1 MTEEAKD
8 KNASETEECAGESR
22 ESAAEPRGITGQ
34 AVRDLI
40 EKTFLAGM
48 GAAALTKDR
57 LQELVEE
64 LVKRGQLSSE
74 EGRDVVDR
82 VMTRSREEARTVLKK
97 ADSSLQSAYRD
108 IGLTT
113 KRELE
118 DLDFR
123 LRQLEMRVE
132 LLEKAADAQAAP
144 KEDKAD

>member
-1 MTEEAKD
+1 MTEKAEGKD
-8 KNASETEECAGESR
+8 ASETKECAEETE
-22 ESAAEPRGITGQ
+22 ESATEPRGITGQ
-34 AVRDLI
+34 VVRDLI

-64 LVKRGQLSSE
+64 FVKRGQLSSE

-123 LRQLEMRVE
+123 LRQLEMRVG
-132 LLEKAADAQAAP
+132 LLEKAADTQAAP
-144 KEDKAD
+144 KEKRAD

>member
-1 MTEEAKD
+1 MTEEAED
-8 KNASETEECAGESR
+8 KNASETKECAGETK
-22 ESAAEPRGITGQ
+22 ESTTEPRGITGQ